1 MLHLLPLSVCLFAFV
16 ALGAA
21 VDVARY
27 EPILRQ
33 ADAALAGPHAPA
45 RTEAMEAL
53 HRVTLEL
60 GHPARAR
67 DKTPAWW
74 FAQLRQRLR
83 DGGDPEVEAFL
94 RGELRLD
101 PAGPVADVQS
111 NAPIKPVP
119 YRPGQGTLASL
130 ADTERSL
137 DLGETPS
144 LTSDKLRALATDVT
158 RDVAITT
165 RALILLRRLD
175 PAAASP
181 LLWQRLRESSKRSDA
196 LFWEEQLWRLPPSL
210 IGTVA
215 YDPQASPAVRAVWL
229 RLAGSRSVM
238 PIASIDRAGWIELL
252 KGPANEVTEAG
263 WDAVPRVFKEADRS
277 ELTILAQALPERLA
291 PRAKVALERLR

>member
-1 MLHLLPLSVCLFAFV
+1 MTYLRIVFVSFLTFAS
-16 ALGAA
+16 LGAS

-33 ADAALAGPHAPA
+33 ADAAFAGPPSPA
-45 RTEAMEAL
+45 RTEAMDAL

-60 GHPARAR
+60 GHPARPR

-83 DGGDPEVEAFL
+83 DDGDPEVDAFL

-111 NAPIKPVP
+111 NAPIKAVS
-119 YRPGQGTLASL
+119 YRPGQGTLALL

-144 LTSDKLRALATDVT
+144 LTSDKLRALATDGT

-181 LLWQRLRESSKRSDA
+181 LLWQRLRESNKRSDA
-196 LFWEEQLWRLPPSL
+196 LFWEEQLLRLPPSL
-210 IGTVA
+210 IGKVA

-229 RLAGSRSVM
+229 RLAGARSVM
-238 PIASIDRAGWIELL
+238 PIAAIDRAGWIELL
-252 KGPANEVTEAG
+252 KGPANEVTEAA

-277 ELTILAQALPERLA
+277 ELTVLAEALPERLA

>member
-1 MLHLLPLSVCLFAFV
+1 MTYLRIVFVSFLTFAS
-16 ALGAA
+16 LGAS

-33 ADAALAGPHAPA
+33 ADAAFAGPPSPA
-45 RTEAMEAL
+45 RTEAMDAL

-60 GHPARAR
+60 GHPARPR

-83 DGGDPEVEAFL
+83 DDGDPEVDAFL

-111 NAPIKPVP
+111 NAPIKAVS
-119 YRPGQGTLASL
+119 YRPGQGTLALL

-144 LTSDKLRALATDVT
+144 LTSDKLRALATDGT

-181 LLWQRLRESSKRSDA
+181 LLWQRLRESNKRSDA
-196 LFWEEQLWRLPPSL
+196 LFWEEQLLRLPPSL
-210 IGTVA
+210 IGKVT

-229 RLAGSRSVM
+229 RLAGARSVM
-238 PIASIDRAGWIELL
+238 PIAAIDRAGWIELL
-252 KGPANEVTEAG
+252 KGPANEVTEAA

-277 ELTILAQALPERLA
+277 ELTVLAEALPERLA